1 MEISASILSEKYK
14 AKDLVKKF
22 NNTNVDFIH
31 LDIMDAK
38 FVENKTW
45 TFTEMKKILE
55 ENKKKLDVHL
65 MVKNPIKYITDYA
78 LLNTEY
84 ITFHYEAV
92 KNVEE
97 VIEKI
102 KQIGIKV
109 GLSIKPNTKVTDIEQ
124 YLPMIDLVLVM
135 SVEPGKSGQKFMES
149 IIYKIDVL
157 NKIRNEK
164 KYNFKIEVDG
174 GINNENS
181 LILKEKNVDILVS
194 ASYIQ
199 EGNIEEKI
207 KLLR

>member
-45 TFTEMKKILE
+45 TFTEIKKILE

-102 KQIGIKV
+102 KQMGIKV

>member
-22 NNTNVDFIH
+22 NNTSVDFIH
-31 LDIMDAK
+31 LDIMDSK

-45 TFTEMKKILE
+45 TFTEIKKILE

-65 MVKNPIKYITDYA
+65 MVKNPIKYVTDYA

-102 KQIGIKV
+102 KQMGIKV
-109 GLSIKPNTKVTDIEQ
+109 GLSIKPNTKVNDIIK
-124 YLPMIDLVLVM
+124 YLPIIDLVLVM

-149 IIYKIDVL
+149 IIYKIDIL

-164 KYNFKIEVDG
+164 QYNFKIEVDG
-174 GINNENS
+174 GINNENA
-181 LILKEKNVDILVS
+181 ITLKEKNVDILVS

-199 EGNIEEKI
+199 EDNTEEKL